1 MKNTL
6 RAVTFAALML
16 VGTFGLRNLVVTSTS
31 GHAVQAVAVLADGSG
46 NPLPGSGRTAI
57 Q

>member
-16 VGTFGLRNLVVTSTS
+16 VGTFGLRNLVVTSAS
-31 GHAVQAVAVLADGSG
+31 GHGVQAATIMADGSAG
-46 NPLPGSGRTAI
+46 PLPGSMRR
-57 Q
+57 